1 MNDESQNIEYKRSWS
16 DEYLKWVCG
25 FANAQGGK
33 IFIGI
38 DDDKTIYGLTDS
50 HRQMED
56 IPNKIVAFLGIV
68 VDVNLHKKDG
78 KEYLEL
84 IVSPSNVPIS
94 YKGIFYYRSGATKQE
109 LKGAALQQFIL
120 KKMGRSWDEIV
131 CEGAKLEHIDDEAV
145 AYFVRKGIKA
155 GRLPDSAADDST
167 ETILRN
173 LDLMDDDGGLRN
185 AAILLFGKRPSK
197 FFTCIE
203 FKIGRFH
210 NDVDLRNQDI
220 ISGNIIQMADKVME
234 ILDSKYLIRPIH
246 YEGLQRIEPLEIP
259 EDALR
264 EIIFNAIIHK
274 EYPGY
279 STQMRVYNDMI
290 WLWNSGGLPDGI
302 TFEQFMGAHSSC
314 PRNRLIARAFYL
326 AGFIESWGRGIGK
339 IKDEFVANG
348 LEAPVYKEEMGG
360 MSVYITRR
368 KGLFGENGPVN
379 DHVNGPVNDGV
390 KVTGNKNIATDD
402 DHINDHVNDH
412 VNDTSNGPVN
422 DPVNGPVNG
431 PVNFKGSIVQVLKT
445 IIDNPYVTYE
455 EIQVAINRS
464 RTTVKRAIKILRAGK
479 YIVREGSDKSGHWYV
494 TEKGKEML

>member
-1 MNDESQNIEYKRSWS
+1 MQDENQNIEYKRSWS

-38 DDDKTIYGLTDS
+38 DDDKTVYGLPDS

-68 VDVNLHKKDG
+68 VDVNLHQKDG
-78 KEYLEL
+78 LDYLEI

-94 YKGIFYYRSGATKQE
+94 YKGVFYYRSGATKQE
-109 LKGAALQQFIL
+109 LKGAALQQFVL

-131 CEGAKLEHIDDEAV
+131 CEGAKLEHIDEEAV

-167 ETILRN
+167 EAILRN
-173 LDLMDDDGGLRN
+173 LDLMDEDGGLRN
-185 AAILLFGKRPSK
+185 AAILLFGKRPSR
-197 FFTCIE
+197 FFACVE

-220 ISGNIIQMADKVME
+220 ISGNIIQMADRVME

-264 EIIFNAIIHK
+264 EILFNAIIHK

-279 STQMRVYNDMI
+279 STQMRVYNDRI

-314 PRNRLIARAFYL
+314 PRNRLIARVFYL
-326 AGFIESWGRGIGK
+326 AGFIESWGRGIDK
-339 IKDEFVANG
+339 IRDEFVANG

-360 MSVYITRR
+360 MSVYITRC
-368 KGLFGENGPVN
+368 KGLFVG
-379 DHVNGPVNDGV
+379 NDGV
-390 KVTGNKNIATDD
+390 NGTDD
-402 DHINDHVNDH
+402 
-412 VNDTSNGPVN
+412 TVN
-422 DPVNGPVNG
+422 DPVKNADNKKIVSKNDPVKGTDGTVNG
-431 PVNFKGSIVQVLKT
+431 
-445 IIDNPYVTYE
+445 
-455 EIQVAINRS
+455 
-464 RTTVKRAIKILRAGK
+464 TVKQILQLIDKNVFITYDELALETKLSRRTIARHIKTMSELFL
-479 YIVREGSDKSGHWYV
+479 IVREGSDKSGHWYV
-494 TEKGKEML
+494 TEKGGRILNKIQ

>member
-1 MNDESQNIEYKRSWS
+1 MKDESQNIEYKRSWS

-38 DDDKTIYGLTDS
+38 DDDKSVYGLNDS

-78 KEYLEL
+78 KEYLEI
-84 IVSPSNVPIS
+84 IVNPSNVPIS

-109 LKGAALQQFIL
+109 LKGAALQQFVL

-131 CEGAKLEHIDDEAV
+131 CEGARMEHIDDDAV

-155 GRLPDSAADDST
+155 GRLPENAADDST

-173 LDLMDDDGGLRN
+173 LDLIDDDGGLRN
-185 AAILLFGKRPSK
+185 AAILLFGKRPSR
-197 FFTCIE
+197 FFACVE
-203 FKIGRFH
+203 FKIGRFKSES
-210 NDVDLRNQDI
+210 DLRNQDMI
-220 ISGNIIQMADKVME
+220 TGNIIQMADKVME
-234 ILDSKYLIRPIH
+234 VLDNKYLIRPIH

-279 STQMRVYNDMI
+279 STQMRVYDDRI

-302 TFEQFMGAHSSC
+302 TFEQFMGTHSSC

-339 IKDEFVANG
+339 IRDEFATNG

-368 KGLFGENGPVN
+368 KGLFG
-379 DHVNGPVNDGV
+379 
-390 KVTGNKNIATDD
+390 DD
-402 DHINDHVNDH
+402 DTASGIVKDADNKKIVLK
-412 VNDTSNGPVN
+412 N
-422 DPVNGPVNG
+422 DPVNDTDGTVNG
-431 PVNFKGSIVQVLKT
+431 
-445 IIDNPYVTYE
+445 
-455 EIQVAINRS
+455 
-464 RTTVKRAIKILRAGK
+464 TVKRIIKVISENEAITYDELSEKLNISRRTVARHIKKMTELFL
-479 YIVREGSDKSGHWYV
+479 IVREGSDKTGYWYV
-494 TEKGKEML
+494 TKKGKELL

>member
-1 MNDESQNIEYKRSWS
+1 MNDENQNIEYKRSWS

-25 FANAQGGK
+25 FANAQGGR

-38 DDDKTIYGLTDS
+38 DDDKSVYGLTDS

-56 IPNKIVAFLGIV
+56 IPNKIVAFLGVV

-78 KEYLEL
+78 KEYLEI
-84 IVSPSNVPIS
+84 IVNPSNVPIS

-109 LKGAALQQFIL
+109 LKGAALQQFVL

-131 CEGAKLEHIDDEAV
+131 CEGARMEHIDDEAV

-155 GRLPDSAADDST
+155 GRLPENAADDST

-173 LDLMDDDGGLRN
+173 LDLIDDEGGLRN

-197 FFTCIE
+197 FFACVE
-203 FKIGRFH
+203 FKIGRFKSES
-210 NDVDLRNQDI
+210 DLRNQDMI
-220 ISGNIIQMADKVME
+220 TGNLIQMADKVME
-234 ILDSKYLIRPIH
+234 VLDNKYLIRPIH

-259 EDALR
+259 ENALR

-279 STQMRVYNDMI
+279 STQMRVYDDRI

-339 IKDEFVANG
+339 IRDEFVASG

-368 KGLFGENGPVN
+368 KGLFGGNDGENGT
-379 DHVNGPVNDGV
+379 V
-390 KVTGNKNIATDD
+390 KDADNKEI
-402 DHINDHVNDH
+402 VLK
-412 VNDTSNGPVN
+412 N
-422 DPVNGPVNG
+422 DPVNDIGGTVNG
-431 PVNFKGSIVQVLKT
+431 
-445 IIDNPYVTYE
+445 
-455 EIQVAINRS
+455 
-464 RTTVKRAIKILRAGK
+464 TVKRIIKVISENEAITYDELSEKLNISRRTVARHIKKMTELFL
-479 YIVREGSDKSGHWYV
+479 IVREGSDKSGHWYV
-494 TEKGKEML
+494 TEKGKRILNKIQ